1 MKRILLLMIAAFS
14 LEQIVAQDTTSM
26 VSGLE
31 DKITSEKVT
40 GTFRSTRVINSHS
53 TEMLH
58 KGEMDFRILHRFGSV
73 KTGYKNLFGLDNASM
88 RLSFDF
94 GITNNFMIG
103 IGRSTLLKDI
113 DIFAKTRI
121 LQQTKGENEM
131 PVSFLVAGGY
141 IVTTQESLAP
151 KNPTIVDRSSY
162 YLQMIIG
169 RKFTPDFSMQLSPM
183 VLHNN
188 TTLNA
193 TDDQTIIGLG
203 GGMRYKVSQRIA
215 IVLDYNYAIGKLDAT
230 IKNPLSVGVDIGTG
244 GHVFQLHFS
253 NATGMNEKGYLT
265 QTTGDFFKGDVRFGF
280 NLSRIFRIGK
290 KQKTASQYL
299 LPTLKEK

>member
-1 MKRILLLMIAAFS
+1 MKRILLLIIAAVS
-14 LEQIVAQDTTSM
+14 IEQIVAQDTTQDTTSM

-31 DKITSEKVT
+31 EKVASEKIT

-73 KTGYKNLFGLDNASM
+73 KTGYKNLFGLDFASM
-88 RLSFDF
+88 RMSFDF
-94 GITNNFMIG
+94 GITDNFMIG
-103 IGRSTLLKDI
+103 IGRSTLLKDM

-121 LQQTKGENEM
+121 LQQTKGEKEM
-131 PVSFLVAGGY
+131 PISLLVAGGY
-141 IVTTQESLAP
+141 IVMTQESFAA
-151 KNPTIVDRSSY
+151 KKPTFVDRSSY

-169 RKFTPDFSMQLSPM
+169 RKFSSNFSMQLSPM

-188 TTLNA
+188 TTLNP

-203 GGMRYKVSQRIA
+203 GGMRYKVSKRMA
-215 IVLDYNYAIGKLDAT
+215 LIVDYNYAIGQLDKA

-253 NATGMNEKGYLT
+253 NSSGMNEKAYLT
-265 QTTGDFFKGDVRFGF
+265 QTTGNFFRGDIRFGF
-280 NLSRIFRIGK
+280 NLSRIFRVGRGK
-290 KQKTASQYL
+290 SKSSY
-299 LPTLKEK
+299 